1 MDSSKEEK
9 IEKSRE
15 NGTKYSEEDNKMAA
29 SLIKNCEE
37 MEMQLSKLR
46 KNEVILKKKVEM
58 WKRKYMEI
66 EE

>member
-1 MDSSKEEK
+1 
-9 IEKSRE
+9 
-15 NGTKYSEEDNKMAA
+15 MAA